1 MAEDLDVSDILQ
13 EENDIN
19 DEDEDDD
26 DEEAMT
32 APEVLQKLEEA
43 WLNEK
48 FSPELLPVKS
58 NLVECMLAQINAME
72 TNIENA
78 KKADLRVSI
87 HRMEIDR
94 IRFVVSSYLRHRLAK
109 IEKFTSHVL
118 EEEVKRRDTDAPLL
132 SDAELEFAK
141 GYEAN
146 MINHLETTVMKKMPG
161 PANSTYNKKEM
172 AGRPALD
179 SYVFLR
185 VNETTENVL
194 VEEATVDVGEEI
206 LDLEKGDQHI
216 MMYKPI
222 SNLVESGAVSLI

>member
-1 MAEDLDVSDILQ
+1 MGEELNVSDILQ
-13 EENDIN
+13 GGNGVNEED
-19 DEDEDDD
+19 DDDD

-43 WLNEK
+43 WMNEK

-78 KKADLRVSI
+78 KKADLRISI

-118 EEEVKRRDTDAPLL
+118 QEEEKRRDTDAPLL

-146 MINHLETTVMKKMPG
+146 LKSHLASTALRHMPTN
-161 PANSTYNKKEM
+161 AATFNDKEM
-172 AGRPALD
+172 AVLPDLN

-206 LDLEKGDQHI
+206 MDFEKGDQHI

-222 SNLVESGAVSLI
+222 SSLVESGAVSLI